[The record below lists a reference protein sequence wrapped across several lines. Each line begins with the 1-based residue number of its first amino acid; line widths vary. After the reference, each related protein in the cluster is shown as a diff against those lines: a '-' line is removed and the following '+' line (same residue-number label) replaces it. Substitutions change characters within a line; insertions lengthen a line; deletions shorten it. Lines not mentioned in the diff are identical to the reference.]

1 MRVLVLGPAF
11 RDPDAR
17 DRLRALAGLGP
28 EVIVALPNGEAA
40 TDGPLRLVPVPVKG
54 RDDDPGLRWHRA
66 TLRRLLADHRPDLIH
81 LECPPEAPLASDMA
95 DLAGR
100 LAIPFVLASWT
111 GPDPEAGLL
120 ERRRARRVLERA
132 AGVIGGSN
140 AARADLAAAA
150 PAAIE
155 AMVPLTGLALP
166 PPVERPVPGEL
177 RIGFVG
183 RLVPERGLDQLI
195 LALTQTYGRWRLD
208 ILGSGPDQESLER
221 LVERH
226 GLASRVR
233 WLGGLRRDALDG
245 FWAAIDCLV
254 VPWRSAPTGEDGHPE
269 LLLDAMGRGVAP
281 VVTGVGALP
290 DVVGDVGPVV
300 ATPGELTQ
308 VLQRWV
314 AEPART
320 RPIGAAARRRVLEN
334 FVTAAV
340 ATRTHAVWT
349 RVLAER
355 RVTAA

>member
-11 RDPDAR
+11 RDSDAR
-17 DRLRALAGLGP
+17 DRLRALAALGP
-28 EVIVALPNGEAA
+28 EVIVAVPNGQAA

-54 RDDDPGLRWHRA
+54 RDHDPGLRWHRA
-66 TLRRLLADHRPDLIH
+66 SLRRLLADHRPDLVH
-81 LECPPEAPLASDMA
+81 LECPPEALLASDMA
-95 DLAGR
+95 DLAGP
-100 LAIPFVLASWT
+100 LAIPFLLATWT

-132 AGVIGGSN
+132 AGVIGGSEATRN
-140 AARADLAAAA
+140 QLAAAA
-150 PAAIE
+150 PRAVH
-155 AMVPLTGLALP
+155 AMVPLTGLVLP
-166 PPVERPVPGEL
+166 PPVERAAAGTL

-195 LALTQTYGRWRLD
+195 LALTQTYGRWQLD
-208 ILGSGPDQESLER
+208 ILGSGPDQESLEG

-233 WLGGLRRDALDG
+233 WLGGLRRDTLDG
-245 FWAAIDCLV
+245 LFSAIDCLV

-269 LLLDAMGRGVAP
+269 LLLRAMGRGVAP
-281 VVTGVGALP
+281 VVTRVGALP
-290 DVVGDVGPVV
+290 EAVGDVGPVV
-300 ATPGELTQ
+300 DTPVELAQ

-320 RPIGAAARRRVLEN
+320 RPIGAAARRRVLEH
-334 FVTAAV
+334 FVTSAV

-349 RVLAER
+349 RVLSER